1 MKKATLWI
9 ILKKWKILLAMKKRW
24 FWQWKYNWP
33 GWKINNWETSEEA
46 MIREAKEEL
55 WIQILKQKKI
65 WKLIFYFSWKSNW
78 DFEVDLFL
86 INDFIQNPVETDEM
100 KPKRFDI
107 NKIPYEN
114 MWEDDRI
121 WLPRV
126 LNWEINIEYKFYF
139 SWENWK
145 LTGVEKIK

>member
-9 ILKKWKILLAMKKRW
+9 ILKKWRILLAMKKRW

-46 MIREAKEEL
+46 MIREAKEEF